1 MSGRGGGR
9 GRGGARGGAAWDG
22 SSGRGRGRMSAGS
35 RPVDEGLRIDISQI
49 LRDFQENAD
58 EMEMTFPPVRIVDPS

>member
-22 SSGRGRGRMSAGS
+22 SSGRGRMSAGS